1 MKSKCTSIVS
11 IIELQINVQ
20 KKSQDKSNVIEAK
33 QSLENYT
40 YSIYIYRPKL
50 TTAYRVWVPQN
61 WAPKLSKV
69 QKKYCFNIVIDL
81 KTKEDT
87 LHNLF

>member
-40 YSIYIYRPKL
+40 YSVYIYIYIYIYIYKL
-50 TTAYRVWVPQN
+50 YIIYYIYTRVDRDRN
-61 WAPKLSKV
+61 
-69 QKKYCFNIVIDL
+69 
-81 KTKEDT
+81 
-87 LHNLF
+87 

>member
-33 QSLENYT
+33 ESLENYT
-40 YSIYIYRPKL
+40 YSVYIYIYIYKL
-50 TTAYRVWVPQN
+50 YIIYYIYTRVDRDRN
-61 WAPKLSKV
+61 
-69 QKKYCFNIVIDL
+69 
-81 KTKEDT
+81 
-87 LHNLF
+87 

>member
-33 QSLENYT
+33 ESLENYT
-40 YSIYIYRPKL
+40 YSVYIYIYIYIYKL
-50 TTAYRVWVPQN
+50 YIIYYIYTRVDRDRN
-61 WAPKLSKV
+61 
-69 QKKYCFNIVIDL
+69 
-81 KTKEDT
+81 
-87 LHNLF
+87 